1 MSKNLGSM
9 SVSEIEARIG
19 DKIITQELGGD
30 IFIATL
36 TRVNQDENGNPRS
49 IVVKEGDRANNIVWP
64 TQWYQAVFV

>member
-30 IFIATL
+30 VFIATL

-49 IVVKEGDRANNIVWP
+49 IVVTEGDRANNIVWT